1 MALTA
6 LDRAE
11 RLFSAARHAEL
22 ISLLE
27 PQVPV
32 YRESARFYFLL
43 GASCLRTGDVGGA
56 GTYLKRAESL
66 SPLDTDV
73 LLALS
78 ALELRRG
85 DSKRA
90 VDGYLRVLE
99 LKPGDR
105 MAEKGLALIRT
116 EGSPE
121 GLAELASS
129 GRIMKLYPGSRGMR
143 PIVLKAIAALAVIA
157 ALSLAGFASWRII
170 QGLSSSRAPRPE
182 VAAVSLSKAERD
194 SPVTTSGSFRYAL
207 TEDQV
212 LASFEKA
219 KRHFQDYRDNA
230 ALIEINRILGS
241 NASDQVKEKA
251 STLKNFVGKPDF
263 RTIRDDPSYAE
274 AARDPRLYDGCSVAW
289 KGMAAN
295 VESRGGSTR
304 FDFLV
309 GYHDKNRL
317 EGIAKAQMP
326 DLSVPVDRPLELLA
340 RLRTSDGSIFL
351 EASAIHELGT
361 TER

>member
-1 MALTA
+1 MARTI

-11 RLFSAARHAEL
+11 RLFAAARHAEL

-32 YRESARFYFLL
+32 YRESARFYYLL
-43 GASCLRTGDVGGA
+43 GASCLRTGDIGGA

-66 SPLDTDV
+66 APLDTDV
-73 LLALS
+73 ILALA
-78 ALELRRG
+78 ALDLRKG
-85 DSKRA
+85 DSKKA

-105 MAEKGLALIRT
+105 MAEKGLSTIRT

-121 GLAELASS
+121 GLAQLVSS
-129 GRIMKLYPGSRGMR
+129 GRIAALYPGARRVR
-143 PIVLKAIAALAVIA
+143 PIAIKVLSFLALGAVIA
-157 ALSLAGFASWRII
+157 LIGLASWRILV
-170 QGLSSSRAPRPE
+170 GLVSARTPRPE
-182 VAAVSLSKAERD
+182 VAAISLSSAERD
-194 SPVTTSGSFRYAL
+194 SPVATGGTFRYAL

-219 KRHFQDYRDNA
+219 KRYFQEYRDNA

-241 NASDQVKEKA
+241 NATDRVKEKA
-251 STLKNFVGKPDF
+251 ATLKNFVGKPDF
-263 RTIRDDPSYAE
+263 RTIRDDPSYAQ
-274 AARDPRLYDGCSVAW
+274 AARDPKLYDGCSVSW

-295 VESRGGSTR
+295 VESRGGATY

-309 GYHDKNRL
+309 GYQDKNRL
-317 EGIAKAQMP
+317 EGIAKARIL
-326 DLSVPVDRPLELLA
+326 DIEVPVDRPLELLA
-340 RLRTSDGSIFL
+340 KLKTDDGSMFL
-351 EASAIHELGT
+351 EAAAIHELMVSD
-361 TER
+361 R

>member
-1 MALTA
+1 MARTA

-32 YRESARFYFLL
+32 YRESARFYYLL
-43 GASCLRTGDVGGA
+43 GSSCLRTGDVGGA

-85 DSKRA
+85 DSKKA

-105 MAEKGLALIRT
+105 LAERGLSVIRT

-129 GRIMKLYPGSRGMR
+129 GRILRLYPGGRSARPLLRGLAAGA
-143 PIVLKAIAALAVIA
+143 IIAAALGLATFGAMRLVSGI
-157 ALSLAGFASWRII
+157 
-170 QGLSSSRAPRPE
+170 SSARVPRPE
-182 VAAVSLSKAERD
+182 VAAVSLSRAERD
-194 SPVTTSGSFRYAL
+194 SPVATSGAFRYAL

-212 LASFEKA
+212 LASFERA
-219 KRHFQDYRDNA
+219 KRFFQDYRDNA
-230 ALIEINRILGS
+230 AIVEINRILGS
-241 NASDQVKEKA
+241 NASEGIKEKA

-274 AARDPRLYDGCSVAW
+274 ASLDPRLYDGCSVAW

-295 VESRGGSTR
+295 VESRSGSTY

-317 EGIAKAQMP
+317 EGIAKARIP
-326 DLSVPVDRPLELLA
+326 ELAVPVDRPLELLA
-340 RLRTSDGSIFL
+340 TLRTAGGSVFL
-351 EASAIHELGT
+351 EASAIHELRPS
-361 TER
+361 ER

>member
-1 MALTA
+1 MARTA

-11 RLFSAARHAEL
+11 RLFAAARHAEL

-32 YRESARFYFLL
+32 YRESARFYYLL

-73 LLALS
+73 ILALS

-85 DSKRA
+85 DSKKA

-105 MAEKGLALIRT
+105 MAERGLALIRT

-129 GRIMKLYPGSRGMR
+129 GRISKLYPGSRSLR
-143 PIVLKAIAALAVIA
+143 PLFIKAVAAAAIVAALALAGIA
-157 ALSLAGFASWRII
+157 AWRLVDGIAD
-170 QGLSSSRAPRPE
+170 SRLPRPE
-182 VAAVSLSKAERD
+182 VAAVSLSRAERD
-194 SPVTTSGSFRYAL
+194 SPVATGGSFRYAL

-219 KRHFQDYRDNA
+219 KRYFQDYRDNA

-241 NASDQVKEKA
+241 NASERVKEKA
-251 STLKNFVGKPDF
+251 STLKDFVGKPDF

-274 AARDPRLYDGCSVAW
+274 AARDPRLYDGCSVSW

-295 VESRGGSTR
+295 VESRGGSTY

-317 EGIAKAQMP
+317 EGIAKAYLP

-340 RLRTSDGSIFL
+340 KLKTSDGSIFL
-351 EASAIHELGT
+351 EASAIHELISA
-361 TER
+361 ER